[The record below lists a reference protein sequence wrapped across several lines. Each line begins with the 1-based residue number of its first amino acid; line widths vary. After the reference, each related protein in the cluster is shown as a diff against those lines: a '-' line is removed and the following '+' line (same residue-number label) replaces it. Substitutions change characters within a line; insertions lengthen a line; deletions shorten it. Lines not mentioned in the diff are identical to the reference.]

1 MEIQKNASIIGW
13 PLSSASVAAHARN
26 MQPLFLM
33 RNRKLFDGSDAA
45 VPCFL
50 EMSYCKTRTKNIVG
64 FEEN

>member
-1 MEIQKNASIIGW
+1 
-13 PLSSASVAAHARN
+13 
-26 MQPLFLM
+26 M

-45 VPCFL
+45 VPSFL